1 MKTKFCFLLAG
12 CAVAVS
18 CMAGTD
24 NGAAPSVI
32 YPGEIVV
39 KTPESI
45 ARGKENV
52 RSVADQL
59 RSLFRPLQK
68 PRKAG
73 AAEDKPYLKIIEA
86 PNDRAILIY
95 RCRYSTAAKILAS
108 VEALITDQGYVESA
122 EEQNLLII
130 NDTKANI
137 QSLSQALPSLDVA
150 SPQVLIEAKVIEVMV
165 SDGMQRNLSFG
176 VSNVQ
181 NNVPM
186 LDAASGREVLGAV
199 ANSAGFSTSQ
209 LAPSQSANGGKL
221 DWTFSS
227 GDTAFNVAF
236 QWLLNASDAKVL
248 SSPII
253 VVARN
258 EESTISNGQD
268 VPIQSQTITSGSIS
282 TSTTFKRV
290 GVTLKV
296 APKMINQD
304 SVTLLVEPE
313 VSNIQSYQNI
323 SQGSGN
329 YQVPLIS
336 IRNISTNV
344 KLGNGQVLMMGGL
357 YNSREAVSQERI
369 PFLSDMPYFGEF
381 FTSKYRSKELIQL
394 LFFIRVQILT
404 PDEVADGILF
414 DPDTVAEVNNRIGD
428 ALRKSPYLP
437 ASKSTLQQV
446 KEEFVDH
453 SLNSPS
459 LPADPD
465 KAAAKEQAPATAPAE
480 KK

>member
-1 MKTKFCFLLAG
+1 MLKSCLLLTACVVAANCLAG
-12 CAVAVS
+12 PN
-18 CMAGTD
+18 D
-24 NGAAPSVI
+24 GAAPSVV

-45 ARGKENV
+45 ARGKQNV
-52 RSVADQL
+52 RSVAEQL

-68 PRKAG
+68 PRKVSA
-73 AAEDKPYLKIIEA
+73 KSSQPYLKVINA
-86 PNDRAILIY
+86 PGDRAILIY

-130 NDTKANI
+130 NDTKSNI
-137 QSLSQALPSLDVA
+137 QALAEALPSLDMA

-165 SDGMQRNLSFG
+165 ADGMQRNLSFG

-186 LDAASGREVLGAV
+186 LDAASGQEVMGAV
-199 ANSAGFSTSQ
+199 ANTAGFATGQ
-209 LAPSQSANGGKL
+209 LAPSQTNNGGKL

-290 GVTLKV
+290 GATLKV
-296 APKMINQD
+296 EPKMIIHD

-357 YNSREAVSQERI
+357 YNSRESVAQERI

-394 LFFIRVQILT
+394 LFFIRVQILS
-404 PDEVADGILF
+404 PEEVADGILF
-414 DPDTVAEVNNRIGD
+414 DPDTVADVNNKIGEI
-428 ALRKSPYLP
+428 LRKSPLLP
-437 ASKSTLQQV
+437 APQSTLQQV
-446 KEEFVDH
+446 KEEFVDR
-453 SLNSPS
+453 SLNSPT
-459 LPADPD
+459 LPADPEKAPVKAGD
-465 KAAAKEQAPATAPAE
+465 AAAVPAE

>member
-1 MKTKFCFLLAG
+1 MMWKHCSLPVIF
-12 CAVAVS
+12 AVAAT
-18 CMAGTD
+18 CFAGPND
-24 NGAAPSVI
+24 GAAPSIV

-45 ARGKENV
+45 AQGKQNV
-52 RSVADQL
+52 RNVAEQL

-68 PRKAG
+68 PRKTVSSEG
-73 AAEDKPYLKIIEA
+73 KPYLKIINA
-86 PNDRAILIY
+86 PNDRSILIY

-130 NDTKANI
+130 NDTKSNI
-137 QSLSQALPSLDVA
+137 QALAEALPTLDMP

-186 LDAASGREVLGAV
+186 LDPVSGSETVGSV
-199 ANSAGFSTSQ
+199 ANVAGFSTSQ
-209 LAPSQSANGGKL
+209 LSPSQSNDGGKL

-296 APKMINQD
+296 EPKMINHD

-313 VSNIQSYQNI
+313 VSNIQSYQTI

-357 YNSREAVSQERI
+357 YNSRESVSQERI

-381 FTSKYRSKELIQL
+381 FTSKYRAKELLQL

-414 DPDTVAEVNNRIGD
+414 DPDTVAEVNNKIGEI
-428 ALRKSPYLP
+428 LRKSPSLP
-437 ASKSTLQQV
+437 APKSTLHQV
-446 KEEFVDH
+446 KEEFVDRT
-453 SLNSPS
+453 LNSPT
-459 LPADPD
+459 LPADP
-465 KAAAKEQAPATAPAE
+465 EEE
-480 KK
+480 KKPAARKGSK

>member
-1 MKTKFCFLLAG
+1 MMLKSCLLLAG
-12 CAVAVS
+12 CAVAVT
-18 CMAGTD
+18 CAAGPND
-24 NGAAPSVI
+24 GAAPSVL

-45 ARGKENV
+45 AQGKQNV
-52 RSVADQL
+52 RSVAEQL

-68 PRKAG
+68 ARKTSAK
-73 AAEDKPYLKIIEA
+73 AEQPYLKIINA

-130 NDTKANI
+130 NDAKSNI
-137 QSLSQALPSLDVA
+137 EALAQALPSLDVA

-176 VSNVQ
+176 MSNVQ
-181 NNVPM
+181 NNIPM
-186 LDAASGREVLGAV
+186 LDAASGQEIMGAV
-199 ANSAGFSTSQ
+199 ANTAGFATSQ
-209 LAPSQSANGGKL
+209 LSPSQTSNGGKL
-221 DWTFSS
+221 DWTFAS

-296 APKMINQD
+296 EPKMINHD

-313 VSNIQSYQNI
+313 VSNIQSYQTI

-357 YNSREAVSQERI
+357 YNSRESVSQERI

-381 FTSKYRSKELIQL
+381 FTAKYRSKELIQL

-414 DPDTVAEVNNRIGD
+414 DPDTVADVNNKIGNI
-428 ALRKSPYLP
+428 LRQSPFLP
-437 ASKSTLQQV
+437 AAQSTLKQV
-446 KEEFVDH
+446 KEEFVDR
-453 SLNSPS
+453 SLNSPT
-459 LPADPD
+459 LPADPEKSPA
-465 KAAAKEQAPATAPAE
+465 KAGDAVAVPAE